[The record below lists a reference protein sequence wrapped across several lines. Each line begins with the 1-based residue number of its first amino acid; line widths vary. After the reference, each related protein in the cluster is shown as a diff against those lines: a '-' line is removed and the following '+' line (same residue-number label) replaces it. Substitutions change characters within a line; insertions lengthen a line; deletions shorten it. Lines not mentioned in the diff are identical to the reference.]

1 MTQPRHDSPGTA
13 AGHNLLATSA
23 AVLIGVQVGI
33 QLTITRSLADDIA
46 PGTLAFFRYSIA
58 FLILLPFA
66 IPAYRVPFRPGD
78 LFPIAGLGVAMFG
91 IMIGLQNFSLH
102 FTPSGR
108 GALIFSTM
116 PFFTMIFAAWF
127 GGDPLTRWKVA
138 GVALTISGVAI
149 VLGADIFA
157 PSPAGSSWLGDG
169 LMVTCAMIA
178 GLCSVLF
185 RPYVRRYTALPVSVL
200 AVFCAIFPL
209 WVISALEGGIVAI
222 PTYAA
227 TTWISVAVLGVM
239 SAIFYWLWLWCLGRI
254 SATLVNVFQAL
265 GPITAAGAAAYFL
278 GEAITASF
286 IVGVAVVTAGFL
298 VAHRR

>member
-1 MTQPRHDSPGTA
+1 
-13 AGHNLLATSA
+13 
-23 AVLIGVQVGI
+23 
-33 QLTITRSLADDIA
+33 
-46 PGTLAFFRYSIA
+46 
-58 FLILLPFA
+58 
-66 IPAYRVPFRPGD
+66 
-78 LFPIAGLGVAMFG
+78 
-91 IMIGLQNFSLH
+91 
-102 FTPSGR
+102 
-108 GALIFSTM
+108 
-116 PFFTMIFAAWF
+116 
-127 GGDPLTRWKVA
+127 
-138 GVALTISGVAI
+138 VALTISGVAI

-157 PSPAGSSWLGDG
+157 PSPAGSSLLGDG

-227 TTWISVAVLGVM
+227 TTWMWVAVLGLT
-239 SAIFYWLWLWCLGRI
+239 SAVFYWLWLWCLGRI

-278 GEAITASF
+278 GEPITPSF
-286 IVGVAVVTAGFL
+286 IVGVVVVTAGFI